1 MTNKLMKKLDG
12 HKELI
17 VRAISGNVDL
27 RDNYKLYNKI
37 YRYYTKSGVT
47 FTGDT
52 QTDYSMII
60 NYLYEDI
67 SY

>member
-1 MTNKLMKKLDG
+1 MKKLDG